1 MCENAD
7 INIDDELSKAC
18 ISWFSVHIASAGA
31 KLFVDAWNNHSIPG
45 NITVIL
51 SVPFIY
57 SYMTCAGRRGCVSAH
72 PPNIRMSTKS
82 RKLILLSCLHHML
95 LYNCMSREE
104 AE

>member
-1 MCENAD
+1 MLFFSQNHTIERVWVEVNTRVNYPIKSILIAMCENGD

-51 SVPFIY
+51 SVPFVA
-57 SYMTCAGRRGCVSAH
+57 T
-72 PPNIRMSTKS
+72 
-82 RKLILLSCLHHML
+82 
-95 LYNCMSREE
+95 
-104 AE
+104 